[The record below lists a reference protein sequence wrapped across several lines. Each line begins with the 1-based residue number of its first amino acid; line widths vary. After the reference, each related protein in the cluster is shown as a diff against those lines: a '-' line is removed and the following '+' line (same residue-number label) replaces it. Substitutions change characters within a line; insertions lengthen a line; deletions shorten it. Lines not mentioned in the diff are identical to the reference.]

1 MISTIKK
8 IIDDRVKIEII
19 KTVNDFELIL
29 KEDSSESD
37 ISELKIINI
46 PEDSF
51 AFTLDYTSQTGA
63 LKNVRLF
70 KKLSCYVSSENKD
83 GINKSC
89 DLVIVTKRNNVI
101 NVIVMDLKS
110 KKTSGRR
117 PTIQIE
123 NSILFLNYI
132 FSLVKYHYSKDVDI
146 SLYDIKY
153 IKALI
158 TTGIVQKTAVS
169 RRPENISDL
178 KGLQ

>member
-110 KKTSGRR
+110 
-117 PTIQIE
+117 
-123 NSILFLNYI
+123 
-132 FSLVKYHYSKDVDI
+132 
-146 SLYDIKY
+146 
-153 IKALI
+153 
-158 TTGIVQKTAVS
+158 
-169 RRPENISDL
+169 
-178 KGLQ
+178 